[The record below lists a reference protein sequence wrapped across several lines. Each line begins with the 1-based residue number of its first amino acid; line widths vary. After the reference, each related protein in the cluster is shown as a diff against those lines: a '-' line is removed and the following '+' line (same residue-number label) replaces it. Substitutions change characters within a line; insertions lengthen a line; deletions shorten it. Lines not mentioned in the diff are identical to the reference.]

1 MKRARPDL
9 SEARAAAVPQRQR
22 GPASNPPSAPGLSA
36 KRADESYSGCARPSP
51 PPDPHPRAR
60 GGQGRGLGRR
70 SGRSRFALG
79 VAADKKTAEKVAGSR
94 GCPRGGSGM
103 GSRPPPPF
111 PSPTAGPER
120 TKPGWAPP
128 PAGLPGG
135 DRGRAGGERG
145 ASRGRGG
152 SGPRRSPGRRCQQ
165 LTSRAWSGW
174 RDGKPVRRPGR
185 SLGGKGR
192 VFISPGV

>member
-1 MKRARPDL
+1 MKRACPDL

-79 VAADKKTAEKVAGSR
+79 VAAAKKTAEKVAGSR
-94 GCPRGGSGM
+94 GCPRGGSAM

-135 DRGRAGGERG
+135 DRVRAGGEGEAAPG
-145 ASRGRGG
+145 AARAGAANNSPRELGAAGGTASPCGGRAAVWEEKGG
-152 SGPRRSPGRRCQQ
+152 FLFPLEFETR
-165 LTSRAWSGW
+165 
-174 RDGKPVRRPGR
+174 K
-185 SLGGKGR
+185 
-192 VFISPGV
+192 